1 MRLMARSARQAKT
14 PQSEPHNQTYRSYP
28 DTQRLPKQNTTS
40 PLKYR
45 SILEFASHLGLNRED
60 IKTIL
65 SISPSTQFRYQ
76 KDNPVLKPAVVDR
89 FERLERIYYQA
100 LELFEDEAETRQ
112 WLSTPKESL
121 GGITPLNALATDGGA
136 KRVEEIL
143 YRAEYGMFG

>member
-1 MRLMARSARQAKT
+1 MVRSAPQAKT
-14 PQSEPHNQTYRSYP
+14 PQPEHCNQTYRTYHGAQPLS
-28 DTQRLPKQNTTS
+28 KQDAT
-40 PLKYR
+40 PLRYQ
-45 SILEFASHLGLNRED
+45 SVLDFASHLGLNRED

-100 LELFEDEAETRQ
+100 LDLFEDEAETRR
-112 WLSTPKESL
+112 WLSTPKDSL
-121 GGITPLNALATDGGA
+121 RGTTPLNALATDGGA